1 MQIEQILGNHG
12 RTPAN
17 NVTVATRLIPL
28 ADIGVNVD
36 IELEKLCKAT
46 QRTDFSSVHRLPIV
60 YQEQETRILREVTIA
75 EDEWTKR
82 EQDAPADSS
91 FWLMMIGCAT
101 YESSSGVIKGVTP
114 FAADVQI
121 LDDCS
126 WRPIQDDSNDVDGW
140 RQFSREKGL
149 ARERSPN
156 AKMCL
161 VPVAINARAK

>member
-1 MQIEQILGNHG
+1 MAGDKNYPQI
-12 RTPAN
+12 R
-17 NVTVATRLIPL
+17 
-28 ADIGVNVD
+28 
-36 IELEKLCKAT
+36 
-46 QRTDFSSVHRLPIV
+46 
-60 YQEQETRILREVTIA
+60 REREA
-75 EDEWTKR
+75 R
-82 EQDAPADSS
+82 EQSERERRGGLHVQARMLQVARDQVRASNRTNILLGVTFTVTFAAVVIAFFAYFSTKDANR
-91 FWLMMIGCAT
+91 
-101 YESSSGVIKGVTP
+101 KGVTP